1 MCDMGFYIRR
11 VLQIP
16 VVNHDLP
23 HQNST
28 KKTIVVYH
36 LFLRH
41 THMGLQNL
49 QIACQAKLS
58 DFGFAQR
65 CLRGM
70 FRGLQAGLP
79 LGFMTLLHDLIG
91 YIIAFPRY
99 SLSFFLG

>member
-1 MCDMGFYIRR
+1 
-11 VLQIP
+11 
-16 VVNHDLP
+16 
-23 HQNST
+23 
-28 KKTIVVYH
+28 
-36 LFLRH
+36 
-41 THMGLQNL
+41 MGLQNL

-99 SLSFFLG
+99 SLSFFFWDSGYIYISSGKLTVCY